1 MGLFNRKKKKPAEFN
16 EISNSSLKVELAD
29 IALQT
34 LTEGE
39 DYINLDKTLCE
50 FGYLFMIDD
59 HGVESLFKLITD
71 KEKTFYF
78 AAQKDSIMRLNFNE
92 ELFKSTTETF
102 LSMHK

>member
-1 MGLFNRKKKKPAEFN
+1 MGLFKRKKKKPGEFN
-16 EISNSSLKVELAD
+16 EIDNSSLKVELAD

-39 DYINLDKTLCE
+39 DYIDLDKTLCE

-71 KEKTFYF
+71 KGTFYF
-78 AAQKDSIMRLNFNE
+78 AAQKNKIMLLNFNDK
-92 ELFKSTTETF
+92 LFKSTTKSF
-102 LSMHK
+102 LRMHK

>member
-1 MGLFNRKKKKPAEFN
+1 MGLFNRKKKKPAEYN

-34 LTEGE
+34 LKEGE
-39 DYINLDKTLCE
+39 DYIELDKTLCE

-71 KEKTFYF
+71 KGTFYF
-78 AAQKDSIMRLNFNE
+78 AAQKDSIMQLNFND